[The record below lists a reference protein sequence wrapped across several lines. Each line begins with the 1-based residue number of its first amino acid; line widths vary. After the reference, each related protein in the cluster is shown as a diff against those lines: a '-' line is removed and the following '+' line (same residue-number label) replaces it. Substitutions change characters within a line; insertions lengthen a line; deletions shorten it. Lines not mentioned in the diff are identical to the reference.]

1 MNVEEVPDASGLD
14 NLLKDCE
21 RSSILWKK
29 HQGFVVPLRT
39 DIQRVP
45 DPHEAAEEQEAWN
58 FLQVTVPR
66 VLDVLYLLASN
77 SELHCELSTT
87 AVRHVWPFLSSDKW
101 RHQVLQI
108 LMEWSQCPVSSRN
121 LAEFAARYPKPHLE
135 LLIQAVTKDEKENI
149 LPPHFEEAARAATER
164 LDKGEVEMEKALED
178 VLSGLNSL
186 SAAEL
191 AVSTLGNLCV
201 AGHMLPN
208 FKEQIAPF
216 CDELVGALSRQIK
229 PLDYRLC
236 GRAAGTVANV
246 LRLGS
251 VFVDAVQEK
260 CLEPLVKALRE
271 ETSDKDSPMSIMRG
285 LAGNGSGNFSFV
297 RATPRLL
304 GALVNFLV
312 IRPSGLKRLRELGVL
327 ELVVPLTEA
336 TGESASRQNQTPD
349 EDPAVVAFRALTLVS
364 RLVREEPD
372 SIPLK
377 LEVDILRRIDRIL
390 ERECRRV
397 GASKST
403 ESDDLDLAM
412 RILTALVTKKEG
424 VLDRLTGKAPR
435 VQELPEGVNSVS
447 DLKPAVPF
455 GKLVSRL
462 LKLMSALKLEAHASP
477 DDEGTSSSR
486 IRGNLALLFS
496 RIVEAQG
503 ESDAAAELKQMNFE
517 TLVDIFID
525 WLKKE
530 RGPVQQN
537 IGVCLTRLAQ
547 SPQYRQRVRD
557 SNGIESLHQ
566 IMLPSVEKQKA
577 EASRLHRLRS
587 ERGLD

>member
-1 MNVEEVPDASGLD
+1 M
-14 NLLKDCE
+14 
-21 RSSILWKK
+21 
-29 HQGFVVPLRT
+29 
-39 DIQRVP
+39 
-45 DPHEAAEEQEAWN
+45 
-58 FLQVTVPR
+58 
-66 VLDVLYLLASN
+66 
-77 SELHCELSTT
+77 
-87 AVRHVWPFLSSDKW
+87 
-101 RHQVLQI
+101 
-108 LMEWSQCPVSSRN
+108 
-121 LAEFAARYPKPHLE
+121 
-135 LLIQAVTKDEKENI
+135 
-149 LPPHFEEAARAATER
+149 
-164 LDKGEVEMEKALED
+164 
-178 VLSGLNSL
+178 
-186 SAAEL
+186 
-191 AVSTLGNLCV
+191 
-201 AGHMLPN
+201 
-208 FKEQIAPF
+208 
-216 CDELVGALSRQIK
+216 
-229 PLDYRLC
+229 
-236 GRAAGTVANV
+236 
-246 LRLGS
+246 
-251 VFVDAVQEK
+251 
-260 CLEPLVKALRE
+260 
-271 ETSDKDSPMSIMRG
+271 
-285 LAGNGSGNFSFV
+285 
-297 RATPRLL
+297 
-304 GALVNFLV
+304 
-312 IRPSGLKRLRELGVL
+312 L